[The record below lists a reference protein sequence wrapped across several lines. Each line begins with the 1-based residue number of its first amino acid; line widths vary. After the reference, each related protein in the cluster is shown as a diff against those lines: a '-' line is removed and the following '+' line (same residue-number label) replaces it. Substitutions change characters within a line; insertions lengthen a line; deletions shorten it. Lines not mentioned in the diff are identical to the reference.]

1 MKRIDIIFCVM
12 IIASAVLCQR
22 IITHSIANQERKHD
36 YAELNHVK
44 YGLLSIN
51 AWKGKITAIL
61 VQEIDRLYLSR
72 TNERLLRQHIH
83 VLLNTLIDEID
94 KKIREENSGSLGGQ
108 ITQSLLDALVDL
120 DELKKGIPEYTD
132 TIIQEIKKAETREQ
146 IKATL
151 NKQVEQYTIQSFD
164 IQDTSERHRILLK
177 TGAQDVD
184 HAKRTLA
191 AEIAVTKDLIAR
203 EVVLLIILSVIPFAV
218 SGLSSQPLP
227 RFRFF
232 LLILPLFL
240 LLAGGVT
247 TPAIDVEAKISQ
259 MIFILMAHP
268 VQFDNQILYFKS
280 KSILE
285 VFRILITHQDLQ
297 MKFVGVLVI
306 TFSIVFPLLKI
317 ASSVAHYLDYHH
329 ARKNPLI
336 DFFAMKSGKWAM
348 ADVMVVAMFM
358 AYIGLDGMITDQL
371 DELNSGVQDLAILT
385 TNGTSLQP
393 GFYLFLTYTL
403 LALFFS
409 GFLTRRPGTR
419 TGN

>member
-1 MKRIDIIFCVM
+1 M
-12 IIASAVLCQR
+12 
-22 IITHSIANQERKHD
+22 
-36 YAELNHVK
+36 
-44 YGLLSIN
+44 
-51 AWKGKITAIL
+51 
-61 VQEIDRLYLSR
+61 
-72 TNERLLRQHIH
+72 
-83 VLLNTLIDEID
+83 
-94 KKIREENSGSLGGQ
+94 
-108 ITQSLLDALVDL
+108 
-120 DELKKGIPEYTD
+120 
-132 TIIQEIKKAETREQ
+132 
-146 IKATL
+146 
-151 NKQVEQYTIQSFD
+151 
-164 IQDTSERHRILLK
+164 
-177 TGAQDVD
+177 
-184 HAKRTLA
+184 
-191 AEIAVTKDLIAR
+191 
-203 EVVLLIILSVIPFAV
+203 
-218 SGLSSQPLP
+218 SGLSNQPLP

-297 MKFVGVLVI
+297 MKLVGVLVI

-317 ASSVAHYLDYHH
+317 TSSVAHYLDFHH

-336 DFFAMKSGKWAM
+336 DFFVMKSGKWAM

-358 AYIGLDGMITDQL
+358 AYIGFDGMITDQL
-371 DELNSGVQDLAILT
+371 DEPNSGVQDLAILT

-403 LALFFS
+403 LALFFP
-409 GFLTRRPGTR
+409 GFLTRKPSAR
-419 TGN
+419 TNP

>member
-1 MKRIDIIFCVM
+1 MKRLDIIFCVM

-51 AWKGKITAIL
+51 AWKGKITSIL
-61 VQEIDRLYLSR
+61 AQEIDRLYLSR
-72 TNERLLRQHIH
+72 TNERLLRQHLH

-108 ITQSLLDALVDL
+108 ITQSLIDALVDL

-132 TIIQEIKKAETREQ
+132 TIIQEINNAETREQ

-151 NKQVEQYTIQSFD
+151 NKQIEQYTIQSFD
-164 IQDTSERHRILLK
+164 IQDTSQRGRILLK
-177 TGAQDVD
+177 TGAPDVD
-184 HAKRTLA
+184 RAKRTLA
-191 AEIAVTKDLIAR
+191 ADIAVTKDLIAR

-218 SGLSSQPLP
+218 SGLSNHPVP
-227 RFRFF
+227 RLRFA

-268 VQFDNQILYFKS
+268 VQFENQILYFKS
-280 KSILE
+280 KSILD

-297 MKFVGVLVI
+297 MKSVGVLVI

-317 ASSVAHYLDYHH
+317 ASSVAHYLDYRH

-336 DFFAMKSGKWAM
+336 DFFVMKSGKWAM

-358 AYIGLDGMITDQL
+358 AYIGFDGMIADQL
-371 DELNSGVQDLAILT
+371 DELNSGVPDLAIVT

-409 GFLTRRPGTR
+409 GFLTRRADARNGT
-419 TGN
+419 